1 METLAILVIFFS
13 HTGENYSVGHIEKG
27 NTHIIAEMIAAET
40 GAETFE
46 IVPVN
51 DYPESYN
58 ECVDLA
64 KKELATKARP
74 EIKGDI
80 AVEDY
85 DVIFIGYPNW
95 WGDLPMPVY
104 TFLEKHSWAG
114 KTVIPFCTHEGSGLG
129 RTPGRL
135 KEACKDATMLDGL
148 AIYGSTAQNSR
159 EEAESMVKNWIKKLF

>member
-1 METLAILVIFFS
+1 
-13 HTGENYSVGHIEKG
+13 
-27 NTHIIAEMIAAET
+27 
-40 GAETFE
+40 
-46 IVPVN
+46 
-51 DYPESYN
+51 
-58 ECVDLA
+58 
-64 KKELATKARP
+64 
-74 EIKGDI
+74 
-80 AVEDY
+80 
-85 DVIFIGYPNW
+85 
-95 WGDLPMPVY
+95 MPVY